1 MRWFICNSLWQFLVF
16 CRRFENL
23 QLKLTS
29 ERHQSSPWAFRSTLQ
44 FDPQIKWVDERSMSQ
59 VFHDHL
65 ETNLVRTQSWWIRI
79 RLSSN
84 PKRIEFVRIRG
95 YAWNIRSNPNPSD
108 TDLFESVSNRIR
120 TRSNSNIR
128 IWCIPTYNYALAQ
141 RISILYSSSKNY
153 RKATGA

>member
-65 ETNLVRTQSWWIRI
+65 ETNLVRTPIMMDSDSSKLESKENRI
-79 RLSSN
+79 RTN
-84 PKRIEFVRIRG
+84 PRLCVKHSIEPKSIWYGSFRICFE
-95 YAWNIRSNPNPSD
+95 SNPNPLELEYSD
-108 TDLFESVSNRIR
+108 LVHPYIQLCVSSTHFDTIQQFQE
-120 TRSNSNIR
+120 
-128 IWCIPTYNYALAQ
+128 L
-141 RISILYSSSKNY
+141 
-153 RKATGA
+153 